1 MVIYYIFTGE
11 IMIEH
16 VDVLIVGA
24 GPAGLFLAKEL
35 LGISNQTVALVDSGR
50 SIKRDIALWLIKG
63 IVHNVIFVMLL
74 RGLVVLECIQM
85 ENYHLFQQ
93 VVV

>member
-1 MVIYYIFTGE
+1 MVELVLYGYILHFLQGE

-24 GPAGLFLAKEL
+24 GPIGLFLAKEL

-50 SIKRDIALWLIKG
+50 SIKKEILPFG
-63 IVHNVIFVMLL
+63 
-74 RGLVVLECIQM
+74 
-85 ENYHLFQQ
+85 
-93 VVV
+93 

>member
-74 RGLVVLECIQM
+74 RGWWCWNVFRWKIII
-85 ENYHLFQQ
+85 FSSR
-93 VVV
+93 

>member
-50 SIKRDIALWLIKG
+50 SIKRDIALWLIKELYT
-63 IVHNVIFVMLL
+63 M
-74 RGLVVLECIQM
+74 
-85 ENYHLFQQ
+85 
-93 VVV
+93 